1 MKVIAITN
9 LKGGVAKT
17 TTALN
22 LAHRLAA
29 DGYRV
34 LQLDLDH
41 QANLTAFYDACSA
54 ENIHKLMIGGV
65 PVVPQQVAQRLY
77 LIPSDV
83 QTATIDLELTRNL
96 NWAIALRTVLRQ
108 PVYED
113 SYDFVIVD
121 CPPALDMIVAN
132 ALTCADFVLIPLTT
146 GQFACDGL
154 QSILRQIAETRKLLN
169 PGLRVL
175 GILLCM
181 VSGRTRAAKSL
192 SAHLQKEGLEATTCR
207 TRIRFCEAF
216 KQAELHHRSI
226 FEFDPR
232 SNGATDMEAL
242 YKEILPQL
250 K

>member
-1 MKVIAITN
+1 MKVITITN

-41 QANLTAFYDACSA
+41 QANLTEFYDAHSS
-54 ENIHKLMIGGV
+54 ENIHKLIIGGE
-65 PVVPQQVAQRLY
+65 PVVPQQISERLH

-96 NWAIALRTVLRQ
+96 NWAIALRTVLRE
-108 PVYED
+108 PVYD
-113 SYDFVIVD
+113 ASYDYAIID
-121 CPPALDMIVAN
+121 CPPALDMLVAN

-146 GQFACDGL
+146 GQFAYDGL

-169 PGLRVL
+169 PDLRVL

-181 VSGRTRAAKSL
+181 VSDRTRAAKSL
-192 SAHLQKEGLEATTCR
+192 SVHLQQAGLDVKTCR
-207 TRIRFCEAF
+207 TRIRLCEAF
-216 KQAELHHRSI
+216 KQAELHRRSI

-232 SNGATDMEAL
+232 SNGAADMQAL
-242 YKEILPQL
+242 YEEILPQL

>member
-1 MKVIAITN
+1 MKVITITN

-41 QANLTAFYDACSA
+41 QANLTKFYDVHSS
-54 ENIHKLMIGGV
+54 ENVHKLIIGGE
-65 PVVPQQVAQRLY
+65 PVAPQRISERLH

-96 NWAIALRTVLRQ
+96 NWATALRTVLRE
-108 PVYED
+108 PLYEEA
-113 SYDFVIVD
+113 YDYAVID

-132 ALTCADFVLIPLTT
+132 ALTCADFALIPLTT
-146 GQFACDGL
+146 GQFAYDGL

-169 PGLRVL
+169 SGLRVL

-181 VSGRTRAAKSL
+181 VSDRTRAAKSL
-192 SAHLQKEGLEATTCR
+192 SVHLQEEGLDVSTCR

-232 SNGATDMEAL
+232 SNGAADMEAL